1 MSRRNFISY
10 SLAILYSSSIGMAA
24 PAPKSPDRID
34 FDRQIRPIL
43 SDKCFA
49 CHGPDEKKRLANLR
63 LDDRDGGAFEDRGD
77 HWIIKPGDVAH
88 SRLVQRITAAKPGM
102 RMPPPGSGLSLT
114 KEQTDLIVK
123 WIEQGAEWRVHWA
136 YVAPKRSPAPN
147 VSNPAWVRNPIDAFV
162 LARLDQEGLQPS
174 PEADRITLL
183 RRVTFDLT
191 GLPPTLAEVDAFLAD
206 KSPDAYE
213 KAVDRLLLS
222 PRYGERMAM
231 QWLDLAR
238 YSDTHGYHIDSH
250 REMWHWR
257 DWVIDAFNRNMPYD
271 RFTVEQLAG
280 DLLPDA
286 TVSQRIATGFNRNH
300 MINFEGGAI
309 PEEYQNEY
317 VVDRLETTATTWL
330 GLTMGCARCH
340 DHKYD
345 PISQKEFYQFSA
357 FFNTVPE
364 EGLDGR
370 RGNAKP
376 FLALPSPEQKFRLN
390 ALDESIAARE
400 KILSDDIIA
409 PLQTGWEPK
418 RLAALSETPRAG
430 LLAWYELDGN
440 LSDITGHYRHGS
452 VLKGDPSYA
461 AGMIGNSAE
470 FDGQTQVTFGP
481 FDIESA
487 KPFSIALWIAPGG
500 ARRNP
505 LLTELTPD
513 GGGFEI
519 YLDDYVL
526 TDIQQLSPRV
536 FVRMGNRDK
545 DGIELSASERLIE
558 GEWYHFTLTYDGS
571 GKAEGM
577 KLFLNG
583 RPAKTNVLRDTL
595 AAAVKNVAP
604 LEIGNAAFGPRFR
617 GGLDDM
623 RIYSRALAPE
633 EIRILGV
640 DEPVRAVLSKLPPSR
655 SKEQRARL
663 REFYLK
669 NEAPDEYRSAWEE
682 LGTLKAE
689 NKALTAIIP
698 TTMVMSEMAKPRE
711 TAVLA
716 RGDYRNRGEK
726 VSPSTPAV
734 LPPFP
739 KDAPL
744 NRLTLANWLVS
755 PTHPL
760 TARVAVNRF
769 WQMYFGNGIVKTVQ
783 DFGSQGD
790 PPTHPELLDWLAT
803 EFIGRGWD
811 VRAMQRLIVTSAT
824 YRQSSRATPELIE
837 KDPENRLLARGPR
850 VRLPA
855 EMVRDNAL
863 FVAGLLKE
871 RLGGPSVF
879 PYQPP
884 GLWEEV
890 SFGDGFSAQTYTPS
904 HGDDLYRRS
913 MYTFW
918 KRSSPPA
925 SLITFDAPDREKCT
939 ARRSVTNTPLQALVL
954 LNDPTYL
961 EAARTLAQKVITD
974 APRDAS
980 RRIELAFRLATART
994 PTKEESTLLRTLA
1007 AREMAEYKAHP
1018 DRARQLLDI
1027 GESKPD
1033 AKLQH
1038 VELAAWTTVAS
1049 AILNL
1054 DETITKE

>member
-1 MSRRNFISY
+1 MPCRTFIRCTS
-10 SLAILYSSSIGMAA
+10 AVLYCCWIAAAA
-24 PAPKSPDRID
+24 PGTKAPDRID
-34 FDRQIRPIL
+34 FDRQIRPIF

-49 CHGPDEKKRLANLR
+49 CHGPDEKKRVANLR
-63 LDDRDGGAFEDRGD
+63 LDDREGGAYENRGD
-77 HWIIKPGDVAH
+77 HRIIAPGDVAH
-88 SRLVQRITAAKPGM
+88 SRLVDRITAVKPGM
-102 RMPPPGSGLSLT
+102 RMPPPASGLSLT
-114 KEQTDLIVK
+114 KEQSDLIVK
-123 WIEQGAEWRVHWA
+123 WIEQGAEWKSHWA
-136 YVAPKRSPAPN
+136 YIAPKRPPAPS
-147 VSNPAWVRNPIDAFV
+147 VSNTTWLRNPIDAFV
-162 LARLDQEGLQPS
+162 LARLDQEGLKPS
-174 PEADRITLL
+174 PEADGVTLL

-191 GLPPTLAEVDAFLAD
+191 GLPPTLAELDAFLAD
-206 KSPDAYE
+206 KSRDAYE

-238 YSDTHGYHIDSH
+238 YADTHGYHIDSH

-271 RFTVEQLAG
+271 KFTVEQLAG
-280 DLLPDA
+280 DLLLDA
-286 TVSQRIATGFNRNH
+286 TVPQRIATGFNRNH

-317 VVDRLETTATTWL
+317 LVDRVETTATTWL

-345 PISQKEFYQFSA
+345 PLSQKEFYQFSA
-357 FFNTVPE
+357 FFNSVPE
-364 EGLDGR
+364 EGLDGK

-376 FLALPSPEQKFRLN
+376 YFSLPSPEQKSRLD
-390 ALDESIAARE
+390 ALTEGIAARE
-400 KILSDDIIA
+400 KVLSDDTVA
-409 PLQTGWEPK
+409 PLQAQWGPG
-418 RLAALSETPRAG
+418 RLAGLPETPRAD

-440 LSDITGHYRHGS
+440 LSDITGHYRHGA
-452 VLKGDPSYA
+452 VVKGDPSY
-461 AGMIGNSAE
+461 GEGVIGNAAE
-470 FDGQTQVTFGP
+470 FDGQTQVTFGR
-481 FDIESA
+481 FDIDSA
-487 KPFSIALWIAPGG
+487 RPFSIAFWVAPGG

-505 LLTELTPD
+505 LLTKLTPD
-513 GGGFEI
+513 GRGLEI

-536 FVRMGNRDK
+536 FVRM
-545 DGIELSASERLIE
+545 DGMELSAGERLIE
-558 GEWYHFTLTYDGS
+558 GEWVHFTLTYDGS
-571 GKAEGM
+571 GRAEGM
-577 KLFLNG
+577 KLFING
-583 RPAKTNVLRDTL
+583 QPAKTNALRDTL
-595 AAAVKNVAP
+595 AATARNGAP
-604 LEIGNAAFGPRFR
+604 FEIGNPAFGPRFR
-617 GGLDDM
+617 GRLDDM
-623 RIYSRALAPE
+623 RIYSRALVPE

-640 DEPVRAVLSKLPPSR
+640 DDAVRAVLSKLSPSR
-655 SKEQRARL
+655 SKEQFERL
-663 REFYLK
+663 RKFYLT
-669 NEAPDEYRSAWEE
+669 NDAPDEYRRAWDE
-682 LGTLKAE
+682 LGKQKAE
-689 NKALTAIIP
+689 KKALTAAVP
-698 TTMVMSEMAKPRE
+698 TTMVMSEMETPRE
-711 TAVLA
+711 TAILA

-726 VSPSTPAV
+726 VSPSVPAV
-734 LPPFP
+734 LPPLP
-739 KDAPL
+739 KDAPP
-744 NRLTLANWLVS
+744 NRLALANWLVS
-755 PTHPL
+755 PAHPL

-769 WQMYFGNGIVKTVQ
+769 WQMYFGTGIVKTAQ

-790 PPTHPELLDWLAT
+790 QPTHPELLDWLAT

-811 VRAMQRLIVTSAT
+811 VRAMQRLIVTSAA
-824 YRQSSRATPELIE
+824 YRQSSRTTPELIE
-837 KDPENRLLARGPR
+837 KDPENRWLARGPR
-850 VRLPA
+850 FRLPA

-918 KRSSPPA
+918 KRTSPPA

-974 APRDAS
+974 VPRDAS
-980 RRIELAFRLATART
+980 RRIDLAFRLATART
-994 PTKEESTLLRTLA
+994 PTKQELGLLLTLA
-1007 AREMAEYKAHP
+1007 SREMAEYKAHP
-1018 DRARQLLDI
+1018 DRARLLLDI

-1033 AKLQH
+1033 ARLAPA
-1038 VELAAWTTVAS
+1038 ELAAWTTVAS